1 MTWYACILIMLMGCG
16 DNTPD
21 DFALEQSQQVF
32 HAEALEFCKSKG
44 LNTSFYYLVDF
55 RFHSGK
61 NRFFVYDFTQEKA
74 IKKGLVTH
82 GSCDIFED
90 NDTKYEKAKFSNKSS
105 SHCSSLGKY
114 KIGARDYSS
123 WGINVKYWLHGLDT
137 TNNKAKERI
146 VVLHSWSV
154 VDDEEIYPDYSAL
167 SWGCPAVSDN
177 FMRELDTQL
186 KAASKPVLLWVIG

>member
-1 MTWYACILIMLMGCG
+1 MTWYACILIMLLGCN

-21 DFALEQSQQVF
+21 DFALEQSQQVY
-32 HAEALEFCKSKG
+32 HAEALEFCKANG

-61 NRFFVYDFTQEKA
+61 KRFFVYDFSQEKA
-74 IKKGLVTH
+74 VKKGLVTH

-90 NDTKYEKAKFSNKSS
+90 NYTKYEQVKFSNTES
-105 SHCSSLGKY
+105 SHCSSVGKY

-123 WGINVKYWLHGLDT
+123 WGINVKYWLHGLDS
-137 TNNKAKERI
+137 TNNNAKDRI

-186 KAASKPVLLWVIG
+186 KAVSKPVLLWVIG